1 MTLVALMVPWPIMV
15 VPTYLMK
22 DWNSAVYWAWGRR
35 GLFIISQSFVFWRRF
50 VGAKWKQMSIIGLSA
65 GLARRAGR
73 EMRERLSAGLGFLP
87 GICARAIR
95 FA

>member
-1 MTLVALMVPWPIMV
+1 MTLVALMVPSPIMV

-22 DWNSAVYWAWGRR
+22 DWNGAVYLIVGAS
-35 GLFIISQSFVFWRRF
+35 LFIISQSFVFWRRF
-50 VGAKWKQMSIIGLSA
+50 VGAKWKQMSVTAASA

-73 EMRERLSAGLGFLP
+73 KCASTAFSAGLGFLP